1 MGKAKAAVLKAS
13 EIAKLRVIISSGE
26 KWIVDVDAGDRG
38 GEAFLAVALNEEV
51 SKVLRGENGGRSL
64 RRVAVVKSLVKI
76 GDLKPG
82 EALHKEIAA
91 ATGTQ
96 RIVAFVQERDQG
108 RVLGL
113 AMRSNQPS
121 KT

>member
-38 GEAFLAVALNEEV
+38 DEAFLAVALNEEV
-51 SKVLRGENGGRSL
+51 SKMLRGENGGRSL
-64 RRVAVVKSLVKI
+64 RRVAVEKI
-76 GDLKPG
+76 LTKIADLKPG
-82 EALHKEIAA
+82 EAFHKEIAA

-96 RIVAFVQERDQG
+96 RLVAFV
-108 RVLGL
+108 
-113 AMRSNQPS
+113 
-121 KT
+121 